1 MGLYQKIKKSY
12 KHMIKVSKQ
21 QWDINN
27 IQKLSELTED
37 P

>member
-1 MGLYQKIKKSY
+1 MGQCQKIKKSY
-12 KHMIKVSKQ
+12 KHMIKVSKR